1 MKDFDKRVFILAVL
15 LGDPRGQSLET
26 IDYIASELQVSYAD
40 VRRVF
45 KKQ

>member
-1 MKDFDKRVFILAVL
+1 MKDFDKQVLKLAALV
-15 LGDPRGQSLET
+15 GDPLGQSLET